1 MLTSLTLLSLGKA
14 QTSLAFL
21 SLNRKVKSALIGTQ
35 AARAL
40 VLLEKEGVHLI
51 HGQAA
56 VVTELDVEVALLL
69 GLDLGEDGD
78 LLRPDFW
85 QS

>member
-1 MLTSLTLLSLGKA
+1 M
-14 QTSLAFL
+14 
-21 SLNRKVKSALIGTQ
+21 
-35 AARAL
+35 AL
-40 VLLEKEGVHLI
+40 VKLPAHLSAVGVGSGRYLLLQLI
-51 HGQAA
+51 NGQAA